1 MRQEFLLYW
10 KVKSFLVFN
19 CYDLVSVSDSISILE
34 RK

>member
-19 CYDLVSVSDSISILE
+19 FFVLVSVSDSISVLE
-34 RK
+34 IK